1 MSNRVISNAFNHTS
15 NLMTAIQY
23 ELMNK
28 FRHTIYWNL
37 TVISDD
43 GKWANNVA
51 SNISHL
57 LITDW
62 IISLATWNLFGMSVL
77 FMFAW
82 LTVHLQYVF
91 NSVKTI
97 YLMAC
102 FFVYLQVFWVSEHT
116 NLLATLQMYEIN
128 IKLLL

>member
-1 MSNRVISNAFNHTS
+1 MSNRVTSNAFNHTS
-15 NLMTAIQY
+15 NLMTAIQC

-51 SNISHL
+51 SIISHL

-82 LTVHLQYVF
+82 FAVHLQYVF
-91 NSVKTI
+91 NSVKTV
-97 YLMAC
+97 YLIAC
-102 FFVYLQVFWVSEHT
+102 FFVYLHVFWVSEHT
-116 NLLATLQMYEIN
+116 NLLPTLQMYEIN